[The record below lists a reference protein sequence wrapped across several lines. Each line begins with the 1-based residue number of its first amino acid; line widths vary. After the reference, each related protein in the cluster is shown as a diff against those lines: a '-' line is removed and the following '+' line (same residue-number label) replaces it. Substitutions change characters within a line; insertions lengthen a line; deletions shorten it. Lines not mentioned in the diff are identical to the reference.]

1 MLATAMRLPR
11 TSIRGLALGAML
23 MVCGC
28 VALAAG
34 PPVLQLGTA
43 RFLLSDASSPPALTA
58 GDPVSLPDRW
68 WDRRPDASGYG
79 WYLLEWHAPSNRPA
93 ICAVYL
99 TSTGMPTEIYV
110 NGHPIGATGAPT
122 GPPPRSWHRSQLFV
136 VPAGV
141 MRDGSNTIA
150 LRVYEGVPG
159 AGSLGPVLAGPESLL
174 RQRAFRDLALHT
186 LGPAVVSVTITVL
199 GLLIVVL
206 WLRRRDSIAGLF
218 GIAAILWG
226 VHTGLSLSPVP
237 LLPSPH
243 WTVWWTSLY
252 MLFVGLLCLFCLRF
266 ADVDWPAFRRFIVG
280 FVIVVPCLLY
290 VAFLFGVGPDGTSV
304 IRLAGIAL
312 VFVALA
318 AVLRYAWR
326 RRDAAS
332 LLLLL
337 AGGTSAAFAV
347 HDWAV
352 TQFGDDLRPVMLV
365 PYAGLAFLILVGW
378 MLTDRFVQALNE
390 SEILNTTLERRVA
403 EKSEALN
410 ALLAVTRAAR
420 DAAEAADRAKTG
432 FLAAASHDL
441 RQPLHALGLF
451 AARLNDR
458 PRDADDAQLVHR
470 IQMSV
475 AALDS
480 LFSALLDVSRLDAG
494 AVTARPEPIALNA
507 LFDRMANDFAPEAL
521 DRGLKLGIVPTTLAV
536 RSDAFLLERMLR
548 NLIANALRYTDRG
561 GVVVGARPRGTRI
574 AIEVWDSGPGV
585 AAENL
590 EKIFEEFYR
599 VAGADRERSRSL
611 GLGLAIV
618 RRLAQLLGHT
628 VEVASRVGRGSV
640 FRILAERVPS
650 ALAVPE
656 PVPAV
661 PIDAIDG
668 RHILV
673 IDDEESIREG
683 MRQTLAA
690 WGCTA
695 TLAASAAE
703 AVAQC
708 VDASPVDALLV
719 DFRLGDGKDGL
730 HAIAQVRSALGHD
743 IPAVVVSGESSA
755 AELDRIRA
763 AGFMLLHKP
772 VAPARMRAALSFLL
786 ARNAALV

>member
-1 MLATAMRLPR
+1 MLATAMGTPG
-11 TSIRGLALGAML
+11 TSIHGLALGALL
-23 MVCGC
+23 MACGC
-28 VALAAG
+28 VVLAAG
-34 PPVLQLGTA
+34 PPVLHLTSA
-43 RFLLSDASSPPALTA
+43 RFLLSDASSPPAMTA
-58 GDPVSLPDRW
+58 GVPVSLPDRW
-68 WDRRPDASGYG
+68 WHRQPDASGYG
-79 WYLLEWHAPSNRPA
+79 WYLLEWKTPPNRPA
-93 ICAVYL
+93 VCAVYL
-99 TSTGMPTEIYV
+99 TSTGMPTQIYV
-110 NGHPIGATGAPT
+110 NGHPIGATGALS
-122 GPPPRSWHRSQLFV
+122 GPRPRSWHRSQLFV

-150 LRVYEGVPG
+150 LHVYENVPG
-159 AGSLGPVLAGPESLL
+159 AGSLGPVLAGPEPLL
-174 RQRAFRDLALHT
+174 RQRAFRDMALHV

-206 WLRRRDSIAGLF
+206 WLRRHDSMAGLF
-218 GIAAILWG
+218 GMAAILWG

-237 LLPSPH
+237 LLPTPH
-243 WTVWWTSLY
+243 WAVWWTSLY

-266 ADVDWPAFRRFIVG
+266 ADADWPGFRRFIVG
-280 FVIVVPCLLY
+280 FVFVVPWFLY
-290 VAFLFGVGPDGTSV
+290 VAFLWDVGSDATSV

-318 AVLRYAWR
+318 AVVRYAWR

-337 AGGTSAAFAV
+337 AGGLSAAFAV

-365 PYAGLAFLILVGW
+365 PYAGLPFLILVGW

-390 SEILNTTLERRVA
+390 SEALNANLERRVA
-403 EKSEALN
+403 EKSAALN
-410 ALLAVTRAAR
+410 AQLAATRAAR

-470 IQMSV
+470 IQTSV
-475 AALDS
+475 TALDS

-507 LFDRMANDFAPEAL
+507 LFDRMANDFAPEVL
-521 DRGLKLGIVPTTLAV
+521 ERGLKLAVVPTTLAV
-536 RSDAFLLERMLR
+536 RSDAVLLERMLR
-548 NLIANALRYTDRG
+548 NLIANAVRYTDHG
-561 GVVVGARPRGTRI
+561 GVVLGARPRGSRV
-574 AIEVWDSGPGV
+574 AIEVWDSGPGI

-590 EKIFEEFYR
+590 ERVFEEFYQ
-599 VAGADRERSRSL
+599 VAGAGRDRSRGL

-640 FRILAERVPS
+640 FRILAQRVPS
-650 ALAVPE
+650 ALAVPSAL
-656 PVPAV
+656 PPALMDV
-661 PIDAIDG
+661 IAG

-683 MRQTLAA
+683 MRQTLVA

-695 TLAASAAE
+695 TLAAGAAD
-703 AVAQC
+703 AVASC
-708 VDASPVDALLV
+708 GDASPIDALLV
-719 DFRLGDGKDGL
+719 DFRLGNGADGL
-730 HAIAQVRSALGHD
+730 DAIAKVRSALGHD
-743 IPAVVVSGESSA
+743 IPAVVVSGESSS

-772 VAPARMRAALSFLL
+772 VAPAKMRAALSFLL
-786 ARNAALV
+786 ARHVALA